1 VKCYSLLIL
10 FFFSFRLYGQP
21 LNETVL
27 DIDKVAPIDEVT
39 IVNGEI
45 YLVGIKSNKSNKE
58 LRAFKNTKINDVM
71 YVMEF
76 IELPDDE
83 LRRFKVFVTDPPTK
97 KPGAK
102 EEKKPFFAM
111 VGFEYKPEKKAQSQ
125 DFLQIDI
132 PYELSKTKGYFAY
145 IIVFIFLIL
154 SIPLGLFVSRKVTI
168 QKRKKMIKKMKKE
181 KIKDLMNLIEDSQDR
196 VSYEQVFLEKKNIIK
211 LLNINREY
219 FDDFIAELDSIQYQ
233 ASWTEQE
240 HLKLEKKYNM
250 FKKSKV
256 SSGI

>member
-1 VKCYSLLIL
+1 MKCYSLLIL

-83 LRRFKVFVTDPPTK
+83 LRRFKVFVTD
-97 KPGAK
+97 
-102 EEKKPFFAM
+102 
-111 VGFEYKPEKKAQSQ
+111 
-125 DFLQIDI
+125 
-132 PYELSKTKGYFAY
+132 
-145 IIVFIFLIL
+145 
-154 SIPLGLFVSRKVTI
+154 
-168 QKRKKMIKKMKKE
+168 
-181 KIKDLMNLIEDSQDR
+181 
-196 VSYEQVFLEKKNIIK
+196 
-211 LLNINREY
+211 
-219 FDDFIAELDSIQYQ
+219 
-233 ASWTEQE
+233 
-240 HLKLEKKYNM
+240 
-250 FKKSKV
+250 
-256 SSGI
+256 